1 MLAAGTAS
9 GLCRVDV
16 LWRRWFKDMEVLI
29 VTILIAREAN
39 TLSCGYK
46 FYKTESWLRCY
57 FGVLKHILIFHISN
71 RYSSLLNYFAKG
83 IKIKN
88 CFYRN
93 GDR

>member
-39 TLSCGYK
+39 TLSCGYNFTK
-46 FYKTESWLRCY
+46 RKAGYVVTLES
-57 FGVLKHILIFHISN
+57 
-71 RYSSLLNYFAKG
+71 
-83 IKIKN
+83 
-88 CFYRN
+88 
-93 GDR
+93 